1 MLVYYELSL
10 MDFEAWSGAVETKKK
25 IIENNKVDEFNELIE
40 ECYPNGI
47 SATKLNDLLWFEDE
61 WIFELLG
68 IENNKE

>member
-61 WIFELLG
+61 WIFESLE
-68 IENNKE
+68 IEIEE

>member
-1 MLVYYELSL
+1 MKHGQVQLKQ
-10 MDFEAWSGAVETKKK
+10 KKK

-61 WIFELLG
+61 WIFESLE
-68 IENNKE
+68 IEIEE